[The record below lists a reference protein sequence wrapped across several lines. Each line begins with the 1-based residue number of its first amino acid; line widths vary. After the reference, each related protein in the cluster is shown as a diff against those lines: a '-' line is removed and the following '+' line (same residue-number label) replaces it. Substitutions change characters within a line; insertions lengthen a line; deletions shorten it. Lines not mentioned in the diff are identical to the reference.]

1 MASSPVSLLA
11 LERAWFDASTKRATG
26 GRHALAGF
34 SYQLALSLKAFF
46 GRVVDED
53 STATLAFD
61 GLSDLAEFQ
70 GELVYLTQIKRTL
83 NRESQKSAV
92 AEFLEID
99 RFLERD
105 YSAFRDRVCF
115 CVICGRR
122 GAGLDEAWDP
132 GRLGLADD
140 EARRWHQIREK
151 RFSGYHVE
159 GDPKLELAIQ
169 LWKTVPR
176 PYDFVNACIAKLQ
189 HLLGL
194 NRGSD
199 EIAAALFQD
208 LQNATVH
215 EKIVGTLLGP
225 RDFERTDTPSNRI
238 LIGQR
243 PRLADLR
250 EGCFMERAG
259 RVRSIL
265 DRLDRAI
272 PLDSPLREGGRKV
285 PVVWISGGSGV
296 GKSALLLQSLRELV
310 CAYDQPVIYLEHFA
324 QELPKAIERIG
335 PRRAVIAADDLYA
348 PDQRASTDW
357 NEVNRLAHG
366 APNITILAC
375 APDESREAFAELAHR
390 HGVLAVSKVD
400 VPLLTGKEQGEYF
413 QWFCQRT
420 GATDLQ
426 SRVQANFVLAAFTLD
441 CARHGDPS
449 IEEFAARFK
458 QRLEAREVYEVM
470 LRTLAVNRLG
480 IQPPV
485 SFFSGAQDALRAL
498 KNEGLVS
505 LNQDSDGKLSVLFHA
520 AIGRRLY
527 DIYRPERSCGEAR
540 AQDIAAY
547 FKAVSEDHKRALSLI
562 SLLRGGQ
569 KTRQPISE
577 RLAIEALAKIW
588 GVLLEDEPPALKIK
602 LLLECKK
609 AIHNRNLKAL
619 KEVIEPHRILRW
631 MDSLNVNA
639 EGWGVLLQIVWEV
652 LPPDK
657 QAVVHRRAVAWLK
670 EHFHLAPWH
679 YVWQLLW
686 EARFEKGK
694 LVDLAQRWLESHI
707 EDEAWN
713 FVFQPLVDSDV
724 RGDWLLDNARQA
736 LARGRP
742 TRADIRVWEKV
753 KRLGLNERELAF
765 LLLTRL
771 CKSLSPYIRSEGV
784 QRFSALRRAV
794 DPVLLAGIFDTYPE
808 EPGSPH
814 TFINLCPFIAGRQD
828 AIQQDLLPA
837 ALCWLT
843 GREDRPEWSHVWE
856 ALLKL
861 APGDASLHAQG
872 RDWLKTHGDRPE
884 WSYVWQAL
892 VKLTPGDASLHAQGR
907 EWLTGREDGPEWSHV
922 WEALLKL
929 TPDDASLHAQGREWL
944 KTRGD
949 RPEWSY
955 VWQALVKLTPDDAS
969 LHAQGREWL
978 KTRGDRPEWGYVW
991 QALVK
996 LAPGDASLHAQGREW
1011 LTGREDGPQWSH
1023 VWEALLKL
1031 TPDDAPLHAQGREWL
1046 KTRADRPKWAFVWQ
1060 ALLKLTP
1067 DDASLRAQGREW
1079 LQGREDRPEWAFV
1092 WQALLKLTPD
1102 DASLRAQG
1110 REWLQ
1115 GREDRPEWNY
1125 VWRELLDLTPA
1136 DAALQAQGRAWLQ
1149 DREDRPKWSDV
1160 WQALLK
1166 SPPDGTKLRELLE
1179 LGAAWCRNR
1188 EDRIEYP
1195 YVEREIKTRAA
1206 RYWRELPQ
1214 SERGALLQELIV
1226 QWTHDSTAI
1235 EGNTLS
1241 LGETK
1246 AVIEHGLTIS
1256 GKPLKDHHEVIGHK
1270 RALDLV
1276 FTWSGRSA
1284 LRFDDLFD
1292 LHRAVLMEAIFD
1304 IMQPIGAWK
1313 VEKNRVRVKTRD
1325 GRIVYIEF
1333 ADPAQVSTLMEC
1345 WLNRLNHWLGD
1356 PPDDADSALSAFVDL
1371 HVGFVRVHPFFDGNG
1386 RMARL
1391 LANLPLLKAGFP
1403 PLIVPEQK
1411 REEYKVLHTEY
1422 DLAVG
1427 RVGSPPQLSPQH
1439 ELLRE
1444 IRRFCRDAWQPT
1456 LDMVAARVFRD
1467 WMR

>member
-83 NRESQKSAV
+83 TRESQKRAI

-105 YSAFRDRVCF
+105 YPAFRDRVCF
-115 CVICGRR
+115 RVICGRR
-122 GAGLDEAWDP
+122 GAGLDESWDP
-132 GRLGLADD
+132 GRLGLVDD
-140 EARRWHQIREK
+140 EARRWQQIRENH
-151 RFSGYHVE
+151 RFPGYHVE
-159 GDPKLELAIQ
+159 GDPRLELAIQ

-189 HLLGL
+189 HLLGR
-194 NRGSD
+194 NRSSD
-199 EIAAALFQD
+199 EIAEALFQD
-208 LQNATVH
+208 LQSATAPNRT
-215 EKIVGTLLGP
+215 VGTLLGP
-225 RDFERTDTPSNRI
+225 RDFKPADEPSKRI

-243 PRLADLR
+243 PRLVDLR
-250 EGCFMERAG
+250 EGCFLERAG

-265 DRLDRAI
+265 EVIQQAI
-272 PLDSPLREGGRKV
+272 PFDSSLRDGGRKV

-296 GKSALLLQSLRELV
+296 GKSTLLLQSLREVVWEL
-310 CAYDQPVIYLEHFA
+310 DLPVVYLGHFA
-324 QELPKAIERIG
+324 EDLPKAIEQVG
-335 PRRAVIAADDLYA
+335 SGRALIAADDLYA
-348 PDQRASTDW
+348 PDARRPELW
-357 NEVNRLAHG
+357 REINRQAHG
-366 APNITILAC
+366 APNITLLAC
-375 APDESREAFAELAHR
+375 GPDESREAFVGMAHR
-390 HGVLAVSKVD
+390 HGVLFVRRID
-400 VPLLTGKEQGEYF
+400 VPLLTEAEQGEYF
-413 QWFCQRT
+413 PWFCDRT
-420 GATDLQ
+420 GSTDLP
-426 SRVQANFVLAAFTLD
+426 RPKQANFVVAAFTLD
-441 CARHGDPS
+441 RARQGDAS
-449 IEEFAARFK
+449 VEEFAARLK
-458 QRLEAREVYEVM
+458 QRLQDLGIYETM
-470 LRTLAVNRLG
+470 LATLALNRLG
-480 IQPPV
+480 IQPPN
-485 SFFSGAQDALRAL
+485 SFFGGVQDVLREL
-498 KNEGLVS
+498 KNEGLVW
-505 LNQDSDGKLSVLFHA
+505 LHEDPGGGVSVSFHA
-520 AIGRRLY
+520 AIGGALY
-527 DIYRPERSCGEAR
+527 EIYRPEYSSVEAR
-540 AQDIAAY
+540 GLDIAFY
-547 FKAVSEDHKRALSLI
+547 FKAVAGDQERARSLI
-562 SLLRGGQ
+562 RLLGGDKKAGKRIPEQ
-569 KTRQPISE
+569 F
-577 RLAIEALAKIW
+577 AIDALAKIW
-588 GVLLEDEPPALKIK
+588 EVLIEDHPPHLKIG
-602 LLLECKK
+602 LLLACKS
-609 AIHNRNLKAL
+609 AIARRRLEA
-619 KEVIEPHRILRW
+619 IPRIIRPDPILGW
-631 MDSLNVNA
+631 MGSRDVNA
-639 EGWGVLLQIVWEV
+639 EGRALLLETVWDV
-652 LPPDK
+652 VPPDRK
-657 QAVVHRRAVAWLK
+657 VGICRQAIDWLDR
-670 EHFHLAPWH
+670 HLDLAPWN
-679 YVWQLLW
+679 YLWQLVW
-686 EARFEKGK
+686 KEQYERAR
-694 LVDLAQRWLESHI
+694 LIDLAHRWLEQHVQ
-707 EDEAWN
+707 DQAWN
-713 FVFQPLVDSDV
+713 RVFQRLIDSSE
-724 RGDWLLDNARQA
+724 RAGWLLENARQA
-736 LARGRP
+736 LAQGP
-742 TRADIRVWEKV
+742 ATDADIRVWDKV
-753 KRLGLNERELAF
+753 KGLGLTDGEAAK
-765 LLLTRL
+765 LLLIRL
-771 CKSLSPYIRSEGV
+771 CKSTSPKIDFEGAK
-784 QRFSALRRAV
+784 RLAKLRGAV
-794 DPVLLAGIFDTYPE
+794 DPTLLASIFSEFPD
-808 EPGSPH
+808 EPGSSYA
-814 TFINLCPFIAGRQD
+814 FVNLYQFMVGTRD
-828 AIQQDLLPA
+828 AIRRDLLPV
-837 ALCWLT
+837 ALTWLT
-843 GREDRPEWSHVWE
+843 GREDRPKWNHVWR
-856 ALLKL
+856 ALLALTPEDKAL
-861 APGDASLHAQG
+861 QAQG
-872 RDWLKTHGDRPE
+872 RAWLQGREGRLEWNHVWRALLALTPEDKALQAQGRAWLQGRQDRPE
-884 WSYVWQAL
+884 
-892 VKLTPGDASLHAQGR
+892 
-907 EWLTGREDGPEWSHV
+907 
-922 WEALLKL
+922 
-929 TPDDASLHAQGREWL
+929 
-944 KTRGD
+944 
-949 RPEWSY
+949 
-955 VWQALVKLTPDDAS
+955 
-969 LHAQGREWL
+969 
-978 KTRGDRPEWGYVW
+978 
-991 QALVK
+991 
-996 LAPGDASLHAQGREW
+996 
-1011 LTGREDGPQWSH
+1011 
-1023 VWEALLKL
+1023 
-1031 TPDDAPLHAQGREWL
+1031 
-1046 KTRADRPKWAFVWQ
+1046 WAFVWQ
-1060 ALLKLTP
+1060 ALLPLTSG
-1067 DDASLRAQGREW
+1067 DAALQVQGRAW
-1079 LQGREDRPEWAFV
+1079 LQDREDRPEWAFV
-1092 WQALLKLTPD
+1092 WQALLALTPED
-1102 DASLRAQG
+1102 KALQAQG
-1110 REWLQ
+1110 RAWLQGRQDRPEWNHVWQALLGLTPGDAALQAQGRAWLQGRDDRPGWNYVWQALLGLTPSDAALQTQGRAWLDGRDDRPAWTHVWQALLALSPRDAALQAQGRAWLQ

-1125 VWRELLDLTPA
+1125 VWRELLALTPG

-1149 DREDRPKWSDV
+1149 GREDRTEWNDV

-1166 SPPDGTKLRELLE
+1166 TPPDDAKLRELLE

-1411 REEYKVLHTEY
+1411 REEYNVLHTEY